1 MDRAT
6 TTRIATALVLLAAV
20 ATACADGGGNLVER
34 RDIVV
39 SWDASPDAWRRD
51 TAPWDPG
58 WTDRD
63 ATWPPDDDGDSD
75 PGAPADPG
83 TDPGHDP
90 GFDPGT
96 DPGLDPGLDPG
107 TATPFVDLITNQ
119 EYQPLLFDLL
129 ADAQTAIRVAHLSFG
144 TGQTPDA
151 ILAALTAAAGRGVD
165 VRVILED
172 DVDSNADRYAQLVA
186 GGVSVKLESTNRT
199 MHAKLVVVDG
209 RRVLVGSTNWTY
221 ASMRYNN
228 EANWSFDDTALGGL
242 YASWVDAL
250 WSNPGSLHGLPA
262 GPYGAVVPIG
272 AGQYLARVGP
282 VIDAA
287 KSRIWVTM
295 YQVGWDDSSSS
306 DIYRLVAKL
315 AAAQARG
322 VDVRVVLEDSDWND
336 DLDAANRAAA
346 AELRD
351 RNIDVRFDTEATTT
365 HAKMLIADDDA
376 VALYSGNW
384 LYTGLENNH
393 EAGAIVTD
401 AALAAQAA
409 AYFTGIWNV
418 SL

>member
-63 ATWPPDDDGDSD
+63 ATRPPDDDGDSD

-107 TATPFVDLITNQ
+107 TAPPFVDLITNQ

-186 GGVSVKLESTNRT
+186 GGVSAKLESTNRT

-351 RNIDVRFDTEATTT
+351 RNIDVRFDAEATTT